1 MNFELTDA
9 TEEYGKEIIFNLMQ
23 LYTYELSFF
32 EDETTNFELQDNGLY
47 VVSKYTE
54 LYWKEDKRHPYV
66 LKCDGE
72 IAGFVLERLN
82 EEGMNEI
89 AEFFVLNKYR
99 KLGAGTFM
107 ANEMFKRFK
116 GKWEIQ
122 EDGISLE
129 GYYTIDYDGV
139 DNLITTSLFV
149 KNNTDNWL
157 DNAKVCET
165 SSKKCIL
172 VENLKPGEE
181 TMVSIVTSKLN
192 NYVFEVQ
199 DVQFSD

>member
-1 MNFELTDA
+1 MNFELIDA

-32 EDETTNFELQDNGLY
+32 EDETTEFVLQDNGLY

-116 GKWEIQ
+116 GKWEIRTLLKNKRAQ
-122 EDGISLE
+122 DFWRKVVRDASNGNFTEQLIR
-129 GYYTIDYDGV
+129 
-139 DNLITTSLFV
+139 DNTRYAFYF
-149 KNNTDNWL
+149 KN
-157 DNAKVCET
+157 
-165 SSKKCIL
+165 
-172 VENLKPGEE
+172 
-181 TMVSIVTSKLN
+181 
-192 NYVFEVQ
+192 
-199 DVQFSD
+199 

>member
-1 MNFELTDA
+1 MNFELIDA

-32 EDETTNFELQDNGLY
+32 EDETTEFVLQDNGLY

-82 EEGMNEI
+82 EEGMYEI

-116 GKWEIQ
+116 GKWEIRTLLKNKRAQ
-122 EDGISLE
+122 DFWRKVVRDASNGNFTEQLIR
-129 GYYTIDYDGV
+129 
-139 DNLITTSLFV
+139 DNTRFAFYF
-149 KNNTDNWL
+149 DN
-157 DNAKVCET
+157 
-165 SSKKCIL
+165 
-172 VENLKPGEE
+172 
-181 TMVSIVTSKLN
+181 
-192 NYVFEVQ
+192 
-199 DVQFSD
+199 

>member
-32 EDETTNFELQDNGLY
+32 EDETTKFVLQDNGLY

-116 GKWEIQ
+116 GKWEIRTLLKNKRAQ
-122 EDGISLE
+122 EFWRKVVRDASNGNFTEQLIR
-129 GYYTIDYDGV
+129 
-139 DNLITTSLFV
+139 DNTRYAFYF
-149 KNNTDNWL
+149 DN
-157 DNAKVCET
+157 
-165 SSKKCIL
+165 
-172 VENLKPGEE
+172 
-181 TMVSIVTSKLN
+181 
-192 NYVFEVQ
+192 
-199 DVQFSD
+199 

>member
-1 MNFELTDA
+1 MNFELIDA
-9 TEEYGKEIIFNLMQ
+9 TEKYGKEIIFNLMQ

-32 EDETTNFELQDNGLY
+32 EDETTEFVLQDNGLY

-116 GKWEIQ
+116 GKWEIRTLLKNKRAQ
-122 EDGISLE
+122 EFWRKVVRDASNGNFTEQLIR
-129 GYYTIDYDGV
+129 
-139 DNLITTSLFV
+139 DNTRYAFYF
-149 KNNTDNWL
+149 DN
-157 DNAKVCET
+157 
-165 SSKKCIL
+165 
-172 VENLKPGEE
+172 
-181 TMVSIVTSKLN
+181 
-192 NYVFEVQ
+192 
-199 DVQFSD
+199 

>member
-32 EDETTNFELQDNGLY
+32 EDETTEFVLQDNGLY

-82 EEGMNEI
+82 EEGMYEI

-116 GKWEIQ
+116 GKWEIRTLLKNKRAQ
-122 EDGISLE
+122 DFWRKVVRDASNGNFTEQLIR
-129 GYYTIDYDGV
+129 
-139 DNLITTSLFV
+139 DNTRYAFYF
-149 KNNTDNWL
+149 DN
-157 DNAKVCET
+157 
-165 SSKKCIL
+165 
-172 VENLKPGEE
+172 
-181 TMVSIVTSKLN
+181 
-192 NYVFEVQ
+192 
-199 DVQFSD
+199 

>member
-1 MNFELTDA
+1 MNFELIDA

-32 EDETTNFELQDNGLY
+32 EDETTEFVLQDNGLY

-116 GKWEIQ
+116 GKWEIRTLLKNKRAQ
-122 EDGISLE
+122 DFWRKVVRDASNGNFTEQLIR
-129 GYYTIDYDGV
+129 
-139 DNLITTSLFV
+139 DNTRYAFYF
-149 KNNTDNWL
+149 DN
-157 DNAKVCET
+157 
-165 SSKKCIL
+165 
-172 VENLKPGEE
+172 
-181 TMVSIVTSKLN
+181 
-192 NYVFEVQ
+192 
-199 DVQFSD
+199 

>member
-1 MNFELTDA
+1 MNFELIDA

-32 EDETTNFELQDNGLY
+32 EDETTNFELQENGLY

-54 LYWKEDKRHPYV
+54 LYWKEDKRNPYV

-107 ANEMFKRFK
+107 ANEMFKRFN
-116 GKWEIQ
+116 GKWEIRTLLRNKRAQ
-122 EDGISLE
+122 EFWRKVVRDASNGNFTEQLIR
-129 GYYTIDYDGV
+129 
-139 DNLITTSLFV
+139 DNTRYAFYF
-149 KNNTDNWL
+149 
-157 DNAKVCET
+157 
-165 SSKKCIL
+165 
-172 VENLKPGEE
+172 EN
-181 TMVSIVTSKLN
+181 
-192 NYVFEVQ
+192 
-199 DVQFSD
+199 